1 MSNLTPFQIEKL
13 EFYFKFFDSNGDG
26 YLQSDDL
33 SGFMKKILDYTGWDD
48 NSQKALECYDIHS
61 TFFDVLKEKT
71 NPSDYTEAP
80 LNVSMSDWILLWN
93 SLLSKCKGM
102 HNFPVWLRLLPKSL
116 FLIVDKKGDGVIDRE
131 ELEEFYNKIVNLN
144 TDEAKSTSE
153 SAYSELTDNGKYPL
167 HLHGFAEI
175 FANFLLGRTP
185 YGPGRYIFGCF
196 ESTVKQTHFSLL
208 QPAVVEPEPE
218 SETEE
223 SEEDLPS
230 ASEDGRPL
238 FY

>member
-13 EFYFKFFDSNGDG
+13 EYYFKFFDSDNDG
-26 YLQSDDL
+26 YLQTQDL
-33 SGFMKKILDYTGWDD
+33 SGFVKKILDYTGWED
-48 NSQKALECYDIHS
+48 NSPRALECYDIHS
-61 TFFDVLKEKT
+61 TFFDILREKINTSENAEDPLK
-71 NPSDYTEAP
+71 
-80 LNVSMSDWILLWN
+80 VSNSDWILLWN
-93 SLLSKCKGM
+93 SILSKCTGM

-116 FLIVDKKGDGVIDRE
+116 FHIVDRKNDDVIDRE
-131 ELEEFYNKIVNLN
+131 ELEEFYIKIVKLT
-144 TDEAKSTSE
+144 TDEAESVSK

-167 HLHGFAEI
+167 HMRGYSEI

-208 QPAVVEPEPE
+208 QPAVVEPESE
-218 SETEE
+218 SEQ
-223 SEEDLPS
+223 SEEDDMPT